1 MNAKEQKIVD
11 AIMFLKDKEKVS
23 VREISEHLNVGY
35 NLASKVVDV
44 LEKNNI
50 ISEFKGETHREVI
63 ASKTTFESE
72 FIFIDIN
79 DFIYPTI
86 Y

>member
-1 MNAKEQKIVD
+1 MNSKDQKIVD
-11 AIMFLKDKEKVS
+11 AIMFLKEKEKVS
-23 VREISEHLNVGY
+23 VREIAQHLSLGY

-63 ASKTTFESE
+63 ADKSIFESE
-72 FIFIDIN
+72 FIFLDIN
-79 DFIYPTI
+79 DFIYPTV